1 MDDLDNR
8 NGTDLLF
15 RTADADW
22 CDEVARR
29 FGRDKV
35 AAYRYRPEGQGD
47 PGTILHQA
55 YEARDWAYRRWI
67 AARGVPDVRLR
78 PHLKATQPDTVLT
91 LLGVATSR
99 SPRSVHGRHPE
110 PASPSA
116 DGPLVS
122 VAEPL
127 SERAIA
133 RGERFRSARKR
144 CAYDIRGLA
153 GVAGV
158 DPDRIR
164 ALEGGHGSVDPRD
177 VERIARTLGVTIEG
191 EPVAV
196 QRPSLATRRT

>member
-1 MDDLDNR
+1 M
-8 NGTDLLF
+8 
-15 RTADADW
+15 
-22 CDEVARR
+22 ARR

-78 PHLKATQPDTVLT
+78 PHLQATQPDTLLT
-91 LLGVATSR
+91 ISGAATSR
-99 SPRSVHGRHPE
+99 SPRPVHGRNPA

-122 VAEPL
+122 VAERL
-127 SERAIA
+127 SGRA
-133 RGERFRSARKR
+133 REGERFRLARKR

-158 DPDRIR
+158 DPDCIR
-164 ALEGGHGSVDPRD
+164 ALEGGQGQVDPRD
-177 VERIARTLGVTIEG
+177 VERIARTLGVTMEG